1 MNKITEGREKQ
12 NNFLNNESIQD
23 TKYSPYLPYVRT
35 STSKVTLTYLG
46 NENIALPA

>member
-35 STSKVTLTYLG
+35 STSKVTYLG
-46 NENIALPA
+46 NEHIALPA

>member
-1 MNKITEGREKQ
+1 MNKITEGEKSKMI
-12 NNFLNNESIQD
+12 LNNESIQD

>member
-12 NNFLNNESIQD
+12 NNIFKDKCIQD